1 MLQLVREARDAKDS
15 LGGMITC
22 MIHNVPTGI
31 GEPVFDKVLYIYM
44 QHYIFVSFDRMTPLL
59 LLLVVGVVL
68 MNANI
73 VTSSN
78 DVDTSSERI

>member
-31 GEPVFDKVLYIYM
+31 GEPVFDKVLYIYICSTTYLC
-44 QHYIFVSFDRMTPLL
+44 HLI
-59 LLLVVGVVL
+59 
-68 MNANI
+68 
-73 VTSSN
+73 
-78 DVDTSSERI
+78 E